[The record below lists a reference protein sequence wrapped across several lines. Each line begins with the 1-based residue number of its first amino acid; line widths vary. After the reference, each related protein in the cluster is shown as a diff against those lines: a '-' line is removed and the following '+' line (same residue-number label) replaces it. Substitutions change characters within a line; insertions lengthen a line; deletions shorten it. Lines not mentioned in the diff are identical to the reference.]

1 MEARV
6 LSLDD
11 VLRERQRWCVP
22 VFQRH
27 YAWDAGDEG
36 QLTRLWEDIEEKAE
50 EFLSG
55 GIAYPHYI
63 GAIIVAEPPNQPFGT
78 VRQRLLVDGQQ
89 RITTF
94 QLVLAAIREIAREQ
108 KLDALIPVIDAYLF
122 NEVSGGMS
130 QPQVEK
136 YKLWPSSF
144 DRKLYREI
152 ADNPRAKIP
161 ALYKDSF
168 YKNGKLKTSSAARLL
183 AAYWYFLEAI
193 REFIADPVTDG
204 PASETRLK
212 AILSGF
218 LAGFRVV
225 VIQLDDKDDAQEI
238 FASLN
243 GLGKPLTAIDLIRND
258 VFYRA
263 RRGGEDDEAIFEGHW
278 NTFEDPFWEVMTRQ
292 GRFKKARIDFF
303 LGHVLVAETGKE
315 VNLGKLAAE
324 YQNYARKRGS
334 DNVATEIEH
343 IVQYV
348 PTYQVLIQEGS
359 PHLVSDIA
367 RFLRIWDLTTFY
379 PLTFF
384 VSVQDIP
391 DEEKLQIFD
400 LVKAYII
407 RRDLCG
413 LTSKNYNNVVLRCLQ
428 RLRQEASAANLL
440 ALFNEMDGDATRF
453 PPDAEVVRT
462 FSTRKVYGDLPTPR
476 LRFVLEAIEHRKRT
490 SFDESV
496 MATVIP
502 TVEHVMPQH
511 WAEKWVLPD
520 GRSSPCES
528 SITAMIT
535 HKVDAAMQEQIAI
548 REQLVNAIGNLTLVT
563 SSLNPSLGNESF
575 AEKKVQLAGSLLVL
589 NREIAAHATW
599 NEAVIRER
607 GAELATLATKIWPA
621 VLTSNET
628 LPVRR
633 VAQS

>member
-27 YAWDAGDEG
+27 YAWDSGDDG
-36 QLTRLWEDIEEKAE
+36 QLTRLWEDIEEKAND
-50 EFLSG
+50 FLSG

-63 GAIIVAEPPNQPFGT
+63 GAIIVAEPPNQAFGT

-94 QLVLAAIREIAREQ
+94 QLVLTAIREVAREQ
-108 KLDALIPVIDAYLF
+108 KHNHLLPTIDAYLF

-130 QPQVEK
+130 QPHVEK

-152 ADNPRAKIP
+152 VDNPKDTITL
-161 ALYKDSF
+161 LYRESF
-168 YKNGKLKTSSAARLL
+168 YKNGRLKTGSAARLL
-183 AAYWYFLEAI
+183 AAYWYFIEAI
-193 REFIADPVTDG
+193 REFIADAGTEDPST
-204 PASETRLK
+204 EKRLK

-263 RRGGEDDEAIFEGHW
+263 RQAGENDEAIFEGQW
-278 NTFEDPFWEVMTRQ
+278 KTFEEPFWEVMTRQ

-303 LGHVLVAETGKE
+303 LGHVLVSETAKE

-324 YQNYARKRGS
+324 YQNYARKLGS

-348 PTYQVLIQEGS
+348 PAYKVLIQEGAQ
-359 PHLVSDIA
+359 HLASDVA

-379 PLTFF
+379 PLIFF
-384 VSVQDIP
+384 VSVQGMQ

-400 LVKAYII
+400 LVKAYIV
-407 RRDLCG
+407 RRDLCD

-428 RLRQEASAANLL
+428 RLRQEASATNLL
-440 ALFNEMDGDATRF
+440 SLFNEMDGDATRF
-453 PPDAEVVRT
+453 PPDAEVLKT
-462 FSTRKVYGDLPTPR
+462 FSTRRVYGDLPTPR

-490 SFDESV
+490 AFDESV
-496 MATVIP
+496 MTTTIP
-502 TVEHVMPQH
+502 TVEHVMPQR
-511 WAEKWVLPD
+511 WAEKWALTD
-520 GRSSPCES
+520 GRHSPCES

-535 HKVDAAMQEQIAI
+535 HKVDAAMQEQIAN

-563 SSLNPSLGNESF
+563 SALNPSLGNENFS
-575 AEKKVQLAGSLLVL
+575 EKKIQLAKSLLVL
-589 NREIAAHATW
+589 NREIAAHETW
-599 NEAVIRER
+599 DEAVIRQR
-607 GAELATLATKIWPA
+607 GVDLATLATKIWPA
-621 VLTSNET
+621 VIS
-628 LPVRR
+628 P
-633 VAQS
+633 A

>member
-1 MEARV
+1 M
-6 LSLDD
+6 
-11 VLRERQRWCVP
+11 
-22 VFQRH
+22 
-27 YAWDAGDEG
+27 
-36 QLTRLWEDIEEKAE
+36 
-50 EFLSG
+50 SG
-55 GIAYPHYI
+55 GVAYPHYI
-63 GAIIVAEPPNQPFGT
+63 GAIIVAEPPNQAFGT

-122 NEVSGGMS
+122 NEISGGMS

-144 DRKLYREI
+144 DRKLYRDI
-152 ADNPRAKIP
+152 ADNSKAKIP
-161 ALYKDSF
+161 HLYKDSF
-168 YKNGKLKTSSAARLL
+168 YKNGKLKASSAARLL
-183 AAYWYFLEAI
+183 AAYWYFLEAL
-193 REFIADPVTDG
+193 REFIVDSGANG
-204 PASETRLK
+204 HSAETRLK
-212 AILSGF
+212 GILSGF

-263 RRGGEDDEAIFEGHW
+263 KQGGEDDEAIFEGQW
-278 NTFEDPFWEVMTRQ
+278 KTFEDPFWEVMTRQ

-303 LGHVLVAETGKE
+303 LGHVLVAETAKE

-324 YQNYARKRGS
+324 YQNYARKLGT
-334 DNVATEIEH
+334 DNVANEIEH

-348 PTYQVLIQEGS
+348 PTYRALIEEGV
-359 PHLVSDIA
+359 PHLAKDIA
-367 RFLRIWDLTTFY
+367 RFLQIWDLTTFY
-379 PLTFF
+379 PLIFF
-384 VSVQDIP
+384 VSVQEIS

-400 LVKAYII
+400 LVKSYII

-428 RLRQEASAANLL
+428 RVRQEASAVNLL
-440 ALFNEMDGDATRF
+440 SLFNEMEGDATRF
-453 PPDAEVVRT
+453 PPDAEVVRS
-462 FSTRKVYGDLPTPR
+462 FSTRRVYGDLPTPR
-476 LRFVLEAIEHRKRT
+476 LRYILEAIEHRKRT
-490 SFDESV
+490 AFDESV

-511 WAEKWVLPD
+511 WAEKWALPD
-520 GRSSPCES
+520 GRTAPCES

-535 HKVDAAMQEQIAI
+535 HRVDAAMQEEVAT

-575 AEKKVQLAGSLLVL
+575 AEKKVQLASSLLVL
-589 NREIAAHATW
+589 NREIATHVAW
-599 NEAVIRER
+599 NEEVIRGR
-607 GAELATLATKIWPA
+607 GAELATLATEIWPA
-621 VLTSNET
+621 TITSSEP
-628 LPVRR
+628 LEAGR
-633 VAQS
+633 